1 MIAQLRKWQLFLQS
15 TDNPA
20 HNPGE
25 AVPVEEFE
33 EHVRRLHAN
42 GDLLFSQEYG
52 ALKPQAEFT
61 WNATLAQENRHKNR
75 YNNVVAYDHSRVKL
89 SPIQGVPGSDYINA
103 NFLDGYQKKRA
114 YIASQG
120 PLPETEDDFWR
131 MIWEQD
137 SKIIV
142 MVCVNYFITLFTNL
156 PYNFLIWRWWIED
169 QLILK
174 IGHSVQSPKET
185 FATYKS
191 FFFISFWESSTSTWR
206 WPEENDLEPR
216 YCFTA

>member
-89 SPIQGVPGSDYINA
+89 SHIQGVPGSDYINA

-156 PYNFLIWRWWIED
+156 PYNFLIWRW
-169 QLILK
+169 
-174 IGHSVQSPKET
+174 
-185 FATYKS
+185 
-191 FFFISFWESSTSTWR
+191 
-206 WPEENDLEPR
+206 
-216 YCFTA
+216 

>member
-89 SPIQGVPGSDYINA
+89 SPVQGVPGSDYINA

-142 MVCVNYFITLFTNL
+142 MVCVNYFITLFTSL
-156 PYNFLIWRWWIED
+156 PYNFLIWR
-169 QLILK
+169 
-174 IGHSVQSPKET
+174 
-185 FATYKS
+185 
-191 FFFISFWESSTSTWR
+191 
-206 WPEENDLEPR
+206 
-216 YCFTA
+216 